1 MSLVLLAW
9 YAPLK
14 LFNKEFATALL
25 VAGALFMEILDAT
38 VITTALPVIAADF
51 NIPAAHLSIGVSAYL
66 VAVTLFIPLS
76 GYVADRFGARTIF
89 LAAIAV
95 FTLASILCG
104 LSTSLVE
111 FTLARI
117 LQGVG
122 GAMMVPVGRL
132 VVLRDLPKEKLVKTV
147 AIITWPALSAP
158 ILGPVLGGY
167 IATHLSWQW
176 IFYMN
181 IPLGILAIIASM
193 YLLKNTKANVGR
205 FDLKGFLLTGVGF
218 ALFMAGIEYLAS
230 ATDALF
236 VAIGIIL
243 TGLTLMLLAIRHVK
257 RAAFPVFSFEAM
269 AHRTFRLS
277 VYGGSVVRVAL
288 GSAPF
293 LVPLMLQLG
302 LGYTP
307 VEAGTLLL
315 WLFAGNLAIKPAT
328 TWIMNSF
335 GFKRV
340 LIANGIL
347 ISLGFIAL
355 ACITHTTASTTIGVI
370 LFINGMTRSMHLT
383 LLNTI
388 AFADVPTD
396 KMRDA
401 NTLGAI
407 LMQMN
412 RGLGITLSA
421 LAIAVATFI
430 LDQTP
435 SSPNLDTFVLAML
448 FMACVAFVSI
458 ADSLLLSKEDGDS
471 VLNKRKAK
479 KQLA

>member
-1 MSLVLLAW
+1 M
-9 YAPLK
+9 
-14 LFNKEFATALL
+14 

-51 NIPAAHLSIGVSAYL
+51 NVPAAHLSIGVSAYL

-76 GYVADRFGARTIF
+76 GYAADKFGARTIF
-89 LAAIAV
+89 VAAIAV
-95 FTLASILCG
+95 FTFASVLCG
-104 LSTSLVE
+104 LSTSLFE
-111 FTLARI
+111 FTLSRI
-117 LQGVG
+117 LQGLG

-158 ILGPVLGGY
+158 LLGPVLGGY
-167 IATHLSWQW
+167 IATHFSWQW

-181 IPLGILAIIASM
+181 IPLGIIAIIASL
-193 YLLKNTKANVGR
+193 YLLKNIKGNVGK
-205 FDLKGFLLTGVGF
+205 FDINGFLLTGIGF
-218 ALFMAGIEYLAS
+218 ALFMAGIEFLAS
-230 ATDALF
+230 TSDKLIRPLGII
-236 VAIGIIL
+236 AIGL
-243 TGLTLMLLAIRHVK
+243 VLMVLAVKHVK
-257 RAAFPVFSFEAM
+257 TAKNPLFSFDAM
-269 AHRTFRLS
+269 QHKTFRLT
-277 VYGGSVVRVAL
+277 VFGGSVMRVAL

-302 LGYTP
+302 LGYSP
-307 VEAGTLLL
+307 VEAGSLLL

-328 TWIMNSF
+328 TWIMNTF

-340 LIANGIL
+340 LVVNGVLIA
-347 ISLGFIAL
+347 LGFVAL
-355 ACITHTTASTTIGVI
+355 AMINHSTSSFTIAVI
-370 LFINGMTRSMHLT
+370 LFVNGITRSMHLT
-383 LLNTI
+383 LINTI
-388 AFADVPTD
+388 AFADVPPN

-421 LAIAVATFI
+421 LAIAAAAFI
-430 LDQTP
+430 LGQ
-435 SSPNLDTFVLAML
+435 SANMPNLQTFTLSMM
-448 FMACVAFVSI
+448 FMAAVALVSI
-458 ADSLLLSKEDGDS
+458 YDSLMLSKEDGDA

-479 KQLA
+479 KARQT

>member
-1 MSLVLLAW
+1 
-9 YAPLK
+9 
-14 LFNKEFATALL
+14 
-25 VAGALFMEILDAT
+25 MEILDAT

-51 NIPAAHLSIGVSAYL
+51 GVPAAHLSIGVSAYL

-76 GYVADRFGARTIF
+76 GYVADKFGARTIF
-89 LAAIAV
+89 IAAIGV
-95 FTLASILCG
+95 FTLASVLCG
-104 LSTSLVE
+104 LSTTLVE
-111 FTLARI
+111 FTLSRI

-158 ILGPVLGGY
+158 LLGPVLGGY
-167 IATHLSWQW
+167 IATHFSWQW

-181 IPLGILAIIASM
+181 IPLGLLAIIASL
-193 YLLKNTKANVGR
+193 YLLKNTKGDVGK
-205 FDLKGFLLTGVGF
+205 FDIKGFLLTGIGF
-218 ALFMAGIEYLAS
+218 ALFMAGIEFLAS
-230 ATDALF
+230 TSDKLMQSLSI
-236 VAIGIIL
+236 VL
-243 TGLTLMLLAIRHVK
+243 VGLVLMALAIRHVK
-257 RAAFPVFSFEAM
+257 KAPTPLFSFDAM
-269 AHRTFRLS
+269 QHKTFRLS
-277 VYGGSVVRVAL
+277 VYGGSVVRIAL

-302 LGYTP
+302 LGYSP
-307 VEAGTLLL
+307 VEAGSLLL

-328 TWIMNSF
+328 TWIMNTF

-340 LIANGIL
+340 LVVNGVLIALGFVALAFVNHQTSLFTIAAILFANG
-347 ISLGFIAL
+347 
-355 ACITHTTASTTIGVI
+355 V
-370 LFINGMTRSMHLT
+370 TRSTHLT

-388 AFADVPTD
+388 AFADVPTH

-421 LAIAVATFI
+421 LAIAAASFLLGQSADTPTLTTF
-430 LDQTP
+430 TM
-435 SSPNLDTFVLAML
+435 AML
-448 FMACVAFVSI
+448 FMSVLALVSI
-458 ADSLLLSKEDGDS
+458 TDSLMLSKEDGVS

-479 KQLA
+479 KARQS

>member
-1 MSLVLLAW
+1 ML
-9 YAPLK
+9 LK

-51 NIPAAHLSIGVSAYL
+51 DIPAAHLSIGVSAYL

-76 GYVADRFGARTIF
+76 GYVADRFGARHIF
-89 LAAIAV
+89 IAAISV
-95 FTLASILCG
+95 FTLASVLCG
-104 LSTSLVE
+104 LSTNLVE

-117 LQGVG
+117 LQGIG

-158 ILGPVLGGY
+158 LLGPVLGGY

-181 IPLGILAIIASM
+181 IPLGLLAIVATL
-193 YLLKNTKANVGR
+193 YLLQNTKGNVSP

-230 ATDALF
+230 ATDKLSYAL
-236 VAIGIIL
+236 VIL
-243 TGLTLMLLAIRHVK
+243 SMGMIMMYMAVKHVK
-257 RAAFPVFSFEAM
+257 RTPSPLFSFEAM
-269 AHRTFRLS
+269 QYRTFRLS

-307 VEAGTLLL
+307 VEAGSLLL

-328 TWIMNSF
+328 TWIMNTF
-335 GFKRV
+335 GFKKV
-340 LIANGIL
+340 LIVNGLL
-347 ISLGFIAL
+347 IAAGFVAL
-355 ACITHTTASTTIGVI
+355 ALITPETSAFTIGVI
-370 LFINGMTRSMHLT
+370 LFVNGITRSMHLT

-388 AFADVPTD
+388 AFADVPANN
-396 KMRDA
+396 MRDA

-421 LAIAVATFI
+421 LAIAI
-430 LDQTP
+430 G
-435 SSPNLDTFVLAML
+435 TFVLGQDPASPDLATFTFAML
-448 FMACVAFVSI
+448 VMSCIALLSI
-458 ADSLLLSKEDGDS
+458 TDSLMLSREDGDS
-471 VLNKRKAK
+471 VLNKRKAQ
-479 KQLA
+479 KQNPS

>member
-1 MSLVLLAW
+1 VL
-9 YAPLK
+9 LK

-51 NIPAAHLSIGVSAYL
+51 DIPAAHLSIGVSAYL

-76 GYVADRFGARTIF
+76 GYVAERFGARRIF
-89 LAAIAV
+89 IAAISV
-95 FTLASILCG
+95 FTLASVLCG
-104 LSTSLVE
+104 LSTNLVE

-117 LQGVG
+117 LQGIG

-158 ILGPVLGGY
+158 LLGPVLGGY
-167 IATHLSWQW
+167 VATHLSWQW

-181 IPLGILAIIASM
+181 IPLGLLAIVATL
-193 YLLKNTKANVGR
+193 YLLQNTKGNVSP

-218 ALFMAGIEYLAS
+218 TLFMAGIEYLAS
-230 ATDALF
+230 ATDRLSYAL
-236 VAIGIIL
+236 VIL
-243 TGLTLMLLAIRHVK
+243 SMGMIMMYMAVKHVK
-257 RAAFPVFSFEAM
+257 RTPSPLFSFEAM
-269 AHRTFRLS
+269 HYRTFRLS

-307 VEAGTLLL
+307 VEAGSLLL

-328 TWIMNSF
+328 TWIMNTY
-335 GFKRV
+335 GFKKV
-340 LIANGIL
+340 LIANGLL
-347 ISLGFIAL
+347 IAAGFVAL
-355 ACITHTTASTTIGVI
+355 ALITPETSAFTIGVI
-370 LFINGMTRSMHLT
+370 LFVNGITRSMHLT

-388 AFADVPTD
+388 AFADVPANN
-396 KMRDA
+396 MRDA

-421 LAIAVATFI
+421 LAIAI
-430 LDQTP
+430 G
-435 SSPNLDTFVLAML
+435 TFVLGQDPASPDLATFTFAML
-448 FMACVAFVSI
+448 VMSCIALLSI
-458 ADSLLLSKEDGDS
+458 TDSLMLSKEDGDS
-471 VLNKRKAK
+471 VLNKRKAQ
-479 KQLA
+479 KQNPG